1 MNELSRRALLSTEAT
16 MNITIDDG
24 KCHLKVLCDNN
35 LYAKEMSDG
44 QQIWMPVWSLG
55 ISYLS
60 SRFKMGNSSTNILES
75 LKAVILGI
83 GGGDCGVYKC

>member
-1 MNELSRRALLSTEAT
+1 MSRRALISSEAT
-16 MNITIDDG
+16 LSISEDGG

-35 LYAKEMSDG
+35 LYAKDKLDG
-44 QQIWMPVWSLG
+44 QRLWVPVWSLG

-60 SRFKMGNSSTNILES
+60 SRFKMQHTTTNILES

-83 GGGDCGVYKC
+83 GGGDCSVYKC